1 MQDKLM
7 KDSKILRE
15 LKMAYSKSRK
25 NTSER
30 SRNKQKYHEF
40 KALFKKKQRQ
50 YQLEERRDREKEDH
64 TNSKGLFDISPK
76 KEHQII
82 LSDKLKKAIKAQFVS
97 EYVSELKTDMQ
108 IPNLCA
114 FFGVQFDFKN
124 KHDCTEVVFEKL
136 MKELVKTLNEEQE
149 QMKFTYNKKED
160 E

>member
-1 MQDKLM
+1 M
-7 KDSKILRE
+7 KDTKILRE
-15 LKMAYSKSRK
+15 LKMTYSKSRK

-40 KALFKKKQRQ
+40 KVLFKKKQRQ
-50 YQLEERRDREKEDH
+50 YQLEERRDRDREKEDH
-64 TNSKGLFDISPK
+64 TNFKGLFDSPQ

-82 LSDKLKKAIKAQFVS
+82 LSDKLKKAIKAQFMS

-136 MKELVKTLNEEQE
+136 MKELVKTLNEEQ
-149 QMKFTYNKKED
+149 
-160 E
+160 